1 MSPVHHYHST
11 TQEAMVVNSL
21 SARLCFGGPTEE
33 GNIGKLE
40 VEVKQGGVM
49 IVPAGVSH
57 GMLENRGGFG
67 MLGGIQ

>member
-11 TQEAMVVNSL
+11 THEAMVVNSL
-21 SARLCFGGPTEE
+21 SARLCFGGPREE

-40 VEVKQGGVM
+40 VEVKQGDVM

-57 GMLENRGGFG
+57 GMLENKGGFG